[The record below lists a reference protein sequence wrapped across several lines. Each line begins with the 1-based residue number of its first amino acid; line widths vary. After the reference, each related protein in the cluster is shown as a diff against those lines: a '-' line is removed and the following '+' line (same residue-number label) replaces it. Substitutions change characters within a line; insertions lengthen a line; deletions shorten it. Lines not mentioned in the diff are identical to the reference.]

1 MDPQEYRTGAYIVV
15 LCAHDIPSMRSAF
28 CWEVWTV
35 RRHVRYVLSPKKI
48 TLSALMAADI
58 SPSGLIASRIDS
70 SPTEAIG
77 NCAPYSKPSISDT
90 AASLFDHIR
99 IANDTRR
106 PSHRSNNDEGVRTN
120 RMIVEASAAAALR

>member
-1 MDPQEYRTGAYIVV
+1 MDPREYRTGAYIVV
-15 LCAHDIPSMRSAF
+15 LCARDIPSMRSAF

-35 RRHVRYVLSPKKI
+35 RRHVRYVLSPQNH
-48 TLSALMAADI
+48 LRALMAADI

-77 NCAPYSKPSISDT
+77 NYAPYSKPSISDT

-99 IANDTRR
+99 IAHDTRR
-106 PSHRSNNDEGVRTN
+106 PSR
-120 RMIVEASAAAALR
+120 EAITTRASELTA